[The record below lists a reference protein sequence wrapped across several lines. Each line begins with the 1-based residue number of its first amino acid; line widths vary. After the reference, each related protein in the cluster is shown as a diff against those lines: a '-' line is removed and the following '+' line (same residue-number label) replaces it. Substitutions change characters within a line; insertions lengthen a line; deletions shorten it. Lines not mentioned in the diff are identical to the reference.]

1 MMGCHGGVVPAEG
14 LDLRVGAGY
23 DDLVGVPSGQCGDR
37 MLVEPGE
44 PGASYLL
51 DKVRGVDLCA
61 GTKMPKVGPGLS
73 AAQITAISQWI
84 CNGAVP

>member
-1 MMGCHGGVVPAEG
+1 MVPMRARG
-14 LDLRVGAGY
+14 LSKRAGY
-23 DDLVGVPSGQCGDR
+23 DALVGVPSGQCGDR

-61 GTKMPKVGPGLS
+61 GTKMPKVGPGLT
-73 AAQITAISQWI
+73 AAQVTAISQWI
-84 CNGAVP
+84 CAGADP